1 MSLLLDLDGGDSG
14 NGGRARAEYD
24 YVAAEDNE
32 LSLREG
38 QNSPLLDV
46 STDSSR

>member
-1 MSLLLDLDGGDSG
+1 MSLLLDLDGEDSG
-14 NGGRARAEYD
+14 DGGRARAEYD

-38 QNSPLLDV
+38 QNSSLLRLF
-46 STDSSR
+46 TDTR